1 MKKYLIF
8 ASAVA
13 CLMAMGCVK
22 DKEKDFSEDA
32 IVFSASTSELETR
45 TQYGA
50 TGTVN
55 NKLVQYVDW
64 VEGDKITIL
73 MSPAKGSSSASAH
86 YTVDRAPTT
95 GGSGSYSRAIISV
108 AQGSSP
114 LEWGTSDSYD
124 FYAMY
129 PSTDFVQGNSLSSSA
144 GMTAV
149 IPSSYSLTSDQIDN
163 NRLPYGYM
171 MAKKTMSRSTS
182 VELDFYPKFTAFCFT
197 LKNTSTSKSV
207 PLSSISLTS
216 VSKAMSGSFTV
227 ASPDADPVLNS
238 SNSNKTITVN
248 FPRDFNIPVAS
259 NKDTPGQKTFTIV
272 TLPDSYSD
280 LTVTVTQVI
289 DQNEVSK
296 SLKLGKTNEQLE
308 FEWIEFAAGKKHN
321 ISVTLPEF
329 THYDYTLT
337 VTSPTDL
344 DYAAGTSNTGR
355 ITSKRSDG
363 TAVSWSVENYYAS
376 AENAESKTNPLGA
389 QTWVTSGLG
398 TNMTGGENLALNI
411 VHTAIT
417 PDETTIST
425 DIASIINGEI
435 SGKSSVGTESEP
447 INLANSSGGTG
458 TYITESANCYIVNG
472 PGWYKIPLVMGN
484 GVKGNRTNSQSLSYT
499 GRAYSGTNYT
509 QQFVDYKNQIVT
521 SPYLQNSNSVSG
533 KKPGTPSSASVVW
546 QDVSGLVNSC
556 SIMASTSTT
565 SDNNT
570 VFWLEF
576 EVPSGT
582 VQQGNAVIAVY
593 DTDSASPT
601 VDQIMWSYHIWVSNH
616 TSEMD
621 ISNYM
626 PYLLGWKATGGSITK
641 KSFKVYARLEQVSPG
656 TEHAILE
663 LECPESTVQNH
674 FTTGSAL
681 YYQWGRKDPLHS
693 TDTQKA
699 STSAG
704 FTYNYVYSFRYPTS
718 FLRHGQNAHVKTF
731 WVGSDNKYRN
741 AYNLWNATNETT
753 GIGKTV
759 VKTIYDPSPAG
770 YTVPASNSLGTLDV
784 GVVNASYRYMRSSAN
799 APYDA
804 IWQTDKILLW
814 SAAPSA
820 DNHAYYYEGTASST
834 GYSFSSGSSEH
845 YCHLGNALP
854 VLPVVDTSYDPT
866 DNGVL
871 GSGTGPNINWQ
882 N

>member
-1 MKKYLIF
+1 MKKTIVVAMVF
-8 ASAVA
+8 AAF
-13 CLMAMGCVK
+13 MAGSGCIK
-22 DKEKDFSEDA
+22 DKEKDFAEDQ
-32 IVFSASTSELETR
+32 VSFSANTGALETR
-45 TQYGA
+45 TDYGEDGSVG
-50 TGTVN
+50 GTSVTYVN
-55 NKLVQYVDW
+55 W
-64 VEGDKITIL
+64 VAGDKIRIL
-73 MSPAKGSSSASAH
+73 SSTTSTDTYTVSEDHDGSDSQGISKANVNPDGAGITWGTGTQTFYGMYPANVTGSDLTSSA
-86 YTVDRAPTT
+86 
-95 GGSGSYSRAIISV
+95 
-108 AQGSSP
+108 
-114 LEWGTSDSYD
+114 
-124 FYAMY
+124 
-129 PSTDFVQGNSLSSSA
+129 
-144 GMTAV
+144 MTCV
-149 IPSSYSLTSDQIDN
+149 IPASWTPTDATISQ
-163 NRLPYGYM
+163 LPYGYM
-171 MAKKTMSRSTS
+171 FARLETARTTNVSLTFNS
-182 VELDFYPKFTAFCFT
+182 KFTAFTFT
-197 LKNTSTSKSV
+197 LKNPTASAVT
-207 PLSSISLTS
+207 LTS
-216 VSKAMSGSFTV
+216 FTL
-227 ASPDADPVLNS
+227 SDANKDMCGTYTVNS
-238 SNSNKTITVN
+238 ATGTIGTLPTTGTNKTITVN
-248 FPRDFNIPVAS
+248 FTSLTGGGLTIPAGTTA
-259 NKDTPGQKTFTIV
+259 NPGTRTFTIV
-272 TLPDSYSD
+272 AVPDSFSNLTLSCTSSGTTKTMGLKKNGTYLTFAAGLKHNIAITLPDF
-280 LTVTVTQVI
+280 
-289 DQNEVSK
+289 
-296 SLKLGKTNEQLE
+296 TN
-308 FEWIEFAAGKKHN
+308 
-321 ISVTLPEF
+321 F
-329 THYDYTLT
+329 TYTLS

-344 DYAAGTSNTGR
+344 DYAAGTSSTGR

-363 TAVSWSVENYYAS
+363 AAVSWSVENYYAS
-376 AENAESKTNPLGA
+376 AADAESKTHPLGS
-389 QTWVTSGLG
+389 QSWVTSGLG

-435 SGKSSVGTESEP
+435 SGKSSVGTVSEP

-499 GRAYSGTNYT
+499 GRAYSGTGKNYT

-593 DTDSASPT
+593 DTDSESPT

-674 FTTGSAL
+674 STTGSAL

-699 STSAG
+699 TTSAG
-704 FTYNYVYSFRYPTS
+704 FTTNYVYSFRYPTN
-718 FLRHGQNAHVKTF
+718 FLRHGQTGHVKTF
-731 WVGSDNKYRN
+731 WVGSSERYRN

-784 GVVNASYRYMRSSAN
+784 GVVNASYRYMRSSTST
-799 APYDA
+799 PYDA

-820 DNHAYYYEGTASST
+820 DNHAHYYEGTASST
-834 GYSFSSGSSEH
+834 GYSFSPGDSEH